1 MANPKGNPQN
11 LKPRWKKGESGNPQ
25 GGRLHD
31 PRYRQLKRL
40 TQDQISE
47 LLHWVGNCTAKEMQE
62 IVKDP
67 EAPALKLLVA
77 SCYNEAVKSGDT
89 LGMERLLTRMV
100 GPPPQVVEM
109 RNPEGESFRT
119 QALTKE
125 EAEAELARIRA
136 ARAVREATK

>member
-1 MANPKGNPQN
+1 MARGRKTGGRDIPKGVSLNPH
-11 LKPRWKKGESGNPQ
+11 GA
-25 GGRLHD
+25 RLHN
-31 PRYRQLKRL
+31 PMYKALKRM
-40 TQDQISE
+40 TQQDIADIM
-47 LLHWVGNCTAKEMQE
+47 LWVANATAGEMKAAA
-62 IVKDP
+62 IDP
-67 EAPALKLLVA
+67 EAPILRSTIAKCF
-77 SCYNEAVKSGDT
+77 SEAHNKGDT
-89 LGMERLLTRMV
+89 AALERLLTRMV